1 VKALGAS
8 PIGISFRWKM
18 KGADPCGPAPALAR
32 CSTLVALLPALFTLL
47 AALLALL
54 LGAVLR
60 AVLTLLALLGLLAL
74 LLLALRGLA
83 LLALVLTLLALLL
96 AVLVLLTRLALL
108 TLLVLLVLLVLLALR
123 AGTALLASGRLTL
136 VGLLSH
142 GGVSVNGHWH
152 MPTTSS
158 LQSPCHRGCGAAGD
172 CGRPADEPVDSRK
185 YKR

>member
-1 VKALGAS
+1 
-8 PIGISFRWKM
+8 M

-54 LGAVLR
+54 LGAILR

-123 AGTALLASGRLTL
+123 AGTALLAWGRLTL

-158 LQSPCHRGCGAAGD
+158 CKAHAIEVAGRQAVADDRQMNQSTRGNSSVEASC
-172 CGRPADEPVDSRK
+172 
-185 YKR
+185 